1 MSNLNEMQKWESFFI
16 DKGYYPV
23 SVDAKHG
30 KNLKGV
36 ETAAYSKEQKK
47 NLNVRRLKD
56 LNLEQ
61 LEQ

>member
-36 ETAAYSKEQKK
+36 ETAAIATKE

>member
-36 ETAAYSKEQKK
+36 ETAAIAATKEKFEREK
-47 NLNVRRLKD
+47 AKRT
-56 LNLEQ
+56 
-61 LEQ
+61 

>member
-36 ETAAYSKEQKK
+36 ETATIATTKE

>member
-36 ETAAYSKEQKK
+36 ETAAEQKRK
-47 NLNVRRLKD
+47 I
-56 LNLEQ
+56 
-61 LEQ
+61 

>member
-1 MSNLNEMQKWESFFI
+1 MGKLFI

-36 ETAAYSKEQKK
+36 ETATIAEQKK

>member
-1 MSNLNEMQKWESFFI
+1 MSNLNEMQKWERFFI

-36 ETAAYSKEQKK
+36 ETAAIAATKK
-47 NLNVRRLKD
+47 NLNVRKLKD
-56 LNLEQ
+56 LNLGQ

>member
-1 MSNLNEMQKWESFFI
+1 MESFFI

-36 ETAAYSKEQKK
+36 ETAAIAQQKK

>member
-36 ETAAYSKEQKK
+36 ETAAIANKKK

>member
-36 ETAAYSKEQKK
+36 ETAAIAATKRKI
-47 NLNVRRLKD
+47 
-56 LNLEQ
+56 
-61 LEQ
+61 

>member
-1 MSNLNEMQKWESFFI
+1 MSNLNEMQKWESFI

-30 KNLKGV
+30 KNLKGNRHI
-36 ETAAYSKEQKK
+36 ETKE

>member
-36 ETAAYSKEQKK
+36 ETDGYSSNKRKI
-47 NLNVRRLKD
+47 
-56 LNLEQ
+56 
-61 LEQ
+61 